1 MLHKETVDASTLEL
15 LKRLMADKRL
25 KDFVLVGGTA
35 LSLQMGHRISVDLDL
50 FVNQDFEAEELREY
64 MERNYRLETDYLA
77 FATVKGEINGV
88 QVDCI
93 AHSYPWIRPS
103 VMEEGIRLASLE
115 DICAMKLNAIAGNGT
130 RIKDF
135 IDVAYLSSLYSLNQM
150 LSFYEEKYQA
160 NPLMPLKGIVFFDD
174 INKEAPVKMT
184 EGKTLDWKKMEKRLL
199 AMEKYPNKVFDSLTS
214 QPKNTK

>member
-1 MLHKETVDASTLEL
+1 MLYKETVDASTLEL
-15 LKRLMADKRL
+15 LKRLMADARL

-50 FVNQDFEAEELREY
+50 FVNNDFEAEELRAHL
-64 MERNYRLETDYLA
+64 ERTYHLETDYIA

-88 QVDCI
+88 QIDCI
-93 AHSYPWIRPS
+93 AHSYPWIRPF
-103 VMEEGIRLASLE
+103 VEEDGIRLASME

-135 IDVAYLSSLYSLNQM
+135 IDVAYLSASYSLNQM
-150 LSFYEEKYQA
+150 LSFYEEKYHA

-174 INKEAPVKMT
+174 INKAAPVKMT
-184 EGKTLDWKKMEKRLL
+184 DGKALDWKKIEKRLL
-199 AMEKYPNKVFDSLTS
+199 AMEKSPNKVFESL
-214 QPKNTK
+214 QE

>member
-1 MLHKETVDASTLEL
+1 MLHKETVDTSTLEL
-15 LKRLMADKRL
+15 LKRLMDDKRL

-50 FVNQDFEAEELREY
+50 FVNSDFEAGELREY
-64 MERNYRLETDYLA
+64 LEKTYHLETDYMA

-93 AHSYPWIRPS
+93 AHSYPWIRPY
-103 VMEEGIRLASLE
+103 VEEEGIRLASME

-135 IDVAYLSSLYSLNQM
+135 IDVAYLSSLYSLQQM
-150 LSFYEEKYQA
+150 LSFYEEKYHA

-174 INKEAPVKMT
+174 INRAAPIKMT
-184 EGKTLDWKKMEKRLL
+184 DGKALDWKKIEKRLL
-199 AMEKYPNKVFDSLTS
+199 AMEKSPNKVFTPLWE
-214 QPKNTK
+214 

>member
-1 MLHKETVDASTLEL
+1 MLHKETVDTSTLEL
-15 LKRLMADKRL
+15 LKRLMDDKRL

-50 FVNQDFEAEELREY
+50 FVNSDFEAGELREY
-64 MERNYRLETDYLA
+64 LEKTYHLETDYMA

-88 QVDCI
+88 KVDCI
-93 AHSYPWIRPS
+93 AHSYPWIRPY
-103 VMEEGIRLASLE
+103 VEEEGIRLASME

-135 IDVAYLSSLYSLNQM
+135 IDVAYLSSLYSLQQM
-150 LSFYEEKYQA
+150 LSFYEEKYHA

-174 INKEAPVKMT
+174 INRAAPVKMT
-184 EGKTLDWKKMEKRLL
+184 DGKALDWKKIEKRLL
-199 AMEKYPNKVFDSLTS
+199 AMEKSPNKVFTPLWE
-214 QPKNTK
+214 

>member
-15 LKRLMADKRL
+15 LKRLMADERL

-64 MERNYRLETDYLA
+64 MERNYRLEMDYLA

>member
-1 MLHKETVDASTLEL
+1 MLHKETVSASTLEL
-15 LKRLMADKRL
+15 LKKLMADKKL

-50 FVNQDFEAEELREY
+50 FVNQEFEAEEIRDY
-64 MERNYRLETDYLA
+64 MERTYHLETDYMA

-93 AHSYPWIRPS
+93 AHSYPWIRPF
-103 VMEEGIRLASLE
+103 VEKEDIRLASME

-135 IDVAYLSSLYSLNQM
+135 IDVAFLSSMYSLNQM
-150 LSFYEEKYQA
+150 LSFYEEKYHA

-174 INKEAPVKMT
+174 INMEAPIKMAD
-184 EGKTLDWKKMEKRLL
+184 GKTLNWKKIEKRLL
-199 AMEKYPNKVFDSLTS
+199 DMEKYPNKIFPST
-214 QPKNTK
+214 PT

>member
-1 MLHKETVDASTLEL
+1 MLHKETVNASTLEL
-15 LKRLMADKRL
+15 LKQMMADRRL
-25 KDFVLVGGTA
+25 KDFVLVRGTA

-64 MERNYRLETDYLA
+64 MERNYYLETDYLA
-77 FATVKGEINGV
+77 FATVKGEIRGV

-93 AHSYPWIRPS
+93 AHCYPWIRHF
-103 VMEEGIRLASLE
+103 VEEDGIRLASME

-150 LSFYEEKYQA
+150 LSFYEEKYHA
-160 NPLMPLKGIVFFDD
+160 NSLMPLKGIVFFDD

-184 EGKTLDWKKMEKRLL
+184 NGKTPDWKKMEKRLI
-199 AMEKYPNKVFDSLTS
+199 AMEKYPNKVFGSL
-214 QPKNTK
+214 P

>member
-1 MLHKETVDASTLEL
+1 MLHKETVSASTLEL
-15 LKRLMADKRL
+15 LKKLMADKKL

-64 MERNYRLETDYLA
+64 MERTFHLETDYLA
-77 FATVKGEINGV
+77 FATVKGEISGV

-93 AHSYPWIRPS
+93 AHSYPWIRPF
-103 VMEEGIRLASLE
+103 VEKEDIRLASME

-135 IDVAYLSSLYSLNQM
+135 IDVAFLSSMYSLNQL
-150 LSFYEEKYQA
+150 LSFYEEKYHA

-174 INKEAPVKMT
+174 INMEAPIKMAD
-184 EGKTLDWKKMEKRLL
+184 GKTLNWKKIEKRLL
-199 AMEKYPNKVFDSLTS
+199 DMEKYPNKIFPST
-214 QPKNTK
+214 PT

>member
-64 MERNYRLETDYLA
+64 MERNYRLEMDYLA

>member
-15 LKRLMADKRL
+15 LKRLMADERL

-64 MERNYRLETDYLA
+64 MEQTYHLETDYLA
-77 FATVKGEINGV
+77 FATVKGEIHGV

-93 AHSYPWIRPS
+93 AHSYPWVRPF
-103 VMEEGIRLASLE
+103 VEEEGIRLASME

-184 EGKTLDWKKMEKRLL
+184 NGKPLDWKKIEKRLL
-199 AMEKYPNKVFDSLTS
+199 AMEKYPNMVFDSLPLRS
-214 QPKNTK
+214 

>member
-1 MLHKETVDASTLEL
+1 MLHKETVDTSTLEL
-15 LKRLMADKRL
+15 LKRLMDDERL

-50 FVNQDFEAEELREY
+50 FVNSDFEAGELREY
-64 MERNYRLETDYLA
+64 LEKTYHLETDYMA

-93 AHSYPWIRPS
+93 AHSYPWIRPY
-103 VMEEGIRLASLE
+103 VEEEGIRLASME

-135 IDVAYLSSLYSLNQM
+135 IDVAYLSSLYSLQQM
-150 LSFYEEKYQA
+150 LSFYEEKYHA

-174 INKEAPVKMT
+174 IDRAAPIKMT
-184 EGKTLDWKKMEKRLL
+184 DGKALDWKKIEKRLL
-199 AMEKYPNKVFDSLTS
+199 AMEKSPNKVFTPLWE
-214 QPKNTK
+214 

>member
-1 MLHKETVDASTLEL
+1 MLHKETVDTSTLEL
-15 LKRLMADKRL
+15 LKRLMDDERL

-50 FVNQDFEAEELREY
+50 FVNSDFEAGELREY
-64 MERNYRLETDYLA
+64 LEKTYHLETDYMA

-88 QVDCI
+88 KVDCI
-93 AHSYPWIRPS
+93 AHSYPWIRPY
-103 VMEEGIRLASLE
+103 VEEEGIRLASME

-135 IDVAYLSSLYSLNQM
+135 IDVAYLSSLYSLQQM
-150 LSFYEEKYQA
+150 LSFYEEKYHA

-174 INKEAPVKMT
+174 INRAAPVKMT
-184 EGKTLDWKKMEKRLL
+184 DGKALDWKKIEKRLL
-199 AMEKYPNKVFDSLTS
+199 AMEKSPNKVFTPLWE
-214 QPKNTK
+214 

>member
-1 MLHKETVDASTLEL
+1 MLHKETVDTSTLEL
-15 LKRLMADKRL
+15 LKRLMDDERL

-50 FVNQDFEAEELREY
+50 FVNSDFEAGELREY
-64 MERNYRLETDYLA
+64 LEKTYHLETDYMA

-93 AHSYPWIRPS
+93 AHSYPWIRPY
-103 VMEEGIRLASLE
+103 VEEEGIRLASME

-135 IDVAYLSSLYSLNQM
+135 IDVAYLSSLYSLQQM
-150 LSFYEEKYQA
+150 LSFYEEKYHA

-174 INKEAPVKMT
+174 IDRAAPIKMT
-184 EGKTLDWKKMEKRLL
+184 DGKALDWKKIEKRLL
-199 AMEKYPNKVFDSLTS
+199 AMEKSPNKVFTLLWE
-214 QPKNTK
+214 

>member
-15 LKRLMADKRL
+15 LKRLMADERL

-50 FVNQDFEAEELREY
+50 FVNQDFEAGELREY
-64 MERNYRLETDYLA
+64 MEQTYHLETDYLA
-77 FATVKGEINGV
+77 FATVKGEIHGV

-93 AHSYPWIRPS
+93 AHSYPWIRPFAE
-103 VMEEGIRLASLE
+103 EEGIRLASME

-184 EGKTLDWKKMEKRLL
+184 NGKPLDWKKIEKRLL
-199 AMEKYPNKVFDSLTS
+199 AMEKYPNMVFDSLPLRS
-214 QPKNTK
+214 

>member
-1 MLHKETVDASTLEL
+1 MLHKETIDASTLEL
-15 LKRLMADKRL
+15 LKQLMADKQL

-50 FVNQDFEAEELREY
+50 FVNQDFETEELREY
-64 MERNYRLETDYLA
+64 MERTYRLETDYLA

-93 AHSYPWIRPS
+93 AHSYPWIRPF
-103 VMEEGIRLASLE
+103 VEEEGIRLASME

-135 IDVAYLSSLYSLNQM
+135 IDVAFLSSLYSLNQM
-150 LSFYEEKYQA
+150 LSFYEEKYHA

-174 INKEAPVKMT
+174 INMEAPVKMT
-184 EGKTLDWKKMEKRLL
+184 DGKTLNWKKIEKRLL
-199 AMEKYPNKVFDSLTS
+199 DMEKCPNKVFTAT
-214 QPKNTK
+214 PM

>member
-1 MLHKETVDASTLEL
+1 
-15 LKRLMADKRL
+15 MADKQL

-35 LSLQMGHRISVDLDL
+35 LSLQMGHRVSVDLDL
-50 FVNQDFEAEELREY
+50 FVNQDFETEELREY
-64 MERNYRLETDYLA
+64 MERTYRLETDYLA

-93 AHSYPWIRPS
+93 AHSYPWIRPF
-103 VMEEGIRLASLE
+103 VEEEGIRLASME

-135 IDVAYLSSLYSLNQM
+135 IDVAFLSSLYSLNQM
-150 LSFYEEKYQA
+150 LSFYEEKYHA

-174 INKEAPVKMT
+174 INMEAPVKMT
-184 EGKTLDWKKMEKRLL
+184 DGKTLNWKKIEKRLL
-199 AMEKYPNKVFDSLTS
+199 DMEKYPNKVFTAT
-214 QPKNTK
+214 PM